1 MIAVYVLCWLPYWI
15 SQVALI
21 NSPPDICKSR
31 LEITI
36 FVLVGLLGY
45 SNSAMNPVL
54 YAFLSDNFKK
64 SFMKACTC
72 TKGKD
77 INAQLQIENSFFPR
91 FNKHRGSERLHTTAK
106 SGQTKDFPNNN
117 GAHLNDNKAI
127 TIHIT
132 TKEAELPQRAPVLH
146 TDL

>member
-1 MIAVYVLCWLPYWI
+1 
-15 SQVALI
+15 VALI

-45 SNSAMNPVL
+45 SNSAMNPIL

-64 SFMKACTC
+64 SFLKACTC

-91 FNKHRGSERLHTTAK
+91 FNKHRGSERLNK
-106 SGQTKDFPNNN
+106 PGQ
-117 GAHLNDNKAI
+117 NKAAKATTNDKAI
-127 TIHIT
+127 AIT
-132 TKEAELPQRAPVLH
+132 TKDQELPQRAPVLH